1 MKQLS
6 KKTMTMMSLA
16 LATAGALSVVCVNAQ
31 AAAPAAPAAAGPA
44 AAAPAVPPGPAPGPN
59 NPAKMTFFVTS
70 TAPGGGDLG
79 GINGADALCTTLAR
93 AAGAPA
99 SRIWHAYLSLAP
111 MGNQKQVDARDRIGK
126 GPWFNVKGVEIAS
139 SVDDL
144 HSENPKMSKATNL
157 TEKGEVN
164 PGRGD
169 TVNVHDALTGS
180 NALGRLAP
188 PEVNAPR
195 GDEPP
200 TPLPPNMTCNNWTSN
215 DPVLVTMQ
223 GHIDRTGFVPAATS
237 WNTAHPSRGC
247 SVAGI
252 ASTGSKGQFYCFAIK

>member
-1 MKQLS
+1 MKRVS
-6 KKTMTMMSLA
+6 KRGVTMMSLA
-16 LATAGALSVVCVNAQ
+16 VAAAGATSFSYLTAQ
-31 AAAPAAPAAAGPA
+31 AAAPPGPGAPPAPAAPT
-44 AAAPAVPPGPAPGPN
+44 VPPGPAPGTN
-59 NPAKMTFFVTS
+59 DPAKMSFFVTS

-79 GINGADALCTTLAR
+79 GIAGADAHCATLAR
-93 AAGAPA
+93 AAGSPA
-99 SRIWHAYLSLAP
+99 SKTWRAYLSLAP
-111 MGNQKQVDARDRIGK
+111 MGSQQKVDARDRIGK
-126 GPWFNVKGVEIAS
+126 GPWFNAKGVEIAA
-139 SVDDL
+139 SVDEL
-144 HSENPKMSKATNL
+144 HGENPRMSKATLL

-169 TVNVHDALTGS
+169 TPNVHDALTGS

-215 DPVLVTMQ
+215 DPQLVTMQ
-223 GHIDRTGFVPAATS
+223 GHIDRQGFVPAATS
-237 WNTAHPSRGC
+237 WNAAHPSRGC

-252 ASTGSKGQFYCFAIK
+252 ASTGSKGQFYCFATN